1 MRSRERKRF
10 AFVLAVIVLAVV
22 AVWSAGAIPVVSA
35 QRPTPTHTP
44 TTGPPP
50 TPAPASPPSEPS
62 RKRNEPLC
70 IRGKVTIW
78 GYRDEALATVSFT
91 RPDGTVLETLSNVHG
106 EYEFYAIDEQVGA
119 INIEGDWPGHQM
131 LTDDIVVRPH
141 CNDTVYAWLGLYS
154 GPTFP
159 EMPVSVALSFT
170 PETPKTGDTITLRA
184 EVFNHMEVPITEVRL
199 TDYMGQELAFVGAGG
214 AGQAEHT
221 DGLVTVKLDRLEP
234 GASTWV
240 TINAQIDPN
249 LAADASFLNRVSV
262 LYRESLAVQATA
274 EINLGGEAQP
284 AKEAAQ
290 PAAVTV
296 TTSEESSEEHLPVTG
311 VVMSAAGWM
320 IRLLGMGLLAL
331 LVVAG
336 WRRARRR

>member
-1 MRSRERKRF
+1 MKSREKKKF
-10 AFVLAVIVLAVV
+10 ASVLAVVVLAVV
-22 AVWSAGAIPVVSA
+22 AVWSAGATPMVSA

-44 TTGPPP
+44 TTGPPS
-50 TPAPASPPSEPS
+50 TPAPASPPSERS
-62 RKRNEPLC
+62 AKRDEPLC
-70 IRGKVTIW
+70 VRGKVTIW
-78 GYRDEALATVSFT
+78 GYRDEALVTVSFA

-106 EYEFYAIDEQVGA
+106 EYEFYAINEQVGA
-119 INIEGDWPGHQM
+119 INIEGDWPDHQM
-131 LTDDIVVRPH
+131 LTNDIVVRPT
-141 CNDTVYAWLGLYS
+141 CNDIIYAWLGLYS

-159 EMPVSVALSFT
+159 EMPVAVALSFA
-170 PETPKTGDTITLRA
+170 PETPKAGDTITLRA
-184 EVFNHMEVPITEVRL
+184 EVVNHMEVPITEVLL

-214 AGQAEHT
+214 AGQAEHA

-240 TINAQIDPN
+240 TIDAQIDPN
-249 LAADASFLNRVSV
+249 LAPDASFLNRVSV

-274 EINLGGEAQP
+274 QINLGGE
-284 AKEAAQ
+284 AQ